1 MPGERIK
8 IGLLIDNFSLPAW
21 IHEML
26 KRVNESDYA
35 TISLIIKNKKNN
47 TGESKG
53 LNNLAYFLYRKLESK
68 IVKARPDAS
77 LRKNITDIIGNATV
91 LEVQS
96 FSKGGFDYFEE
107 KDIALIALHQPD
119 VILKLGTGK
128 FGGGILNV
136 AKYGVWAYQI
146 GDYTLVKGAPDGVWE
161 VIEGKCSTG
170 ISLKIL
176 SDNGEA
182 DVLCG
187 SYSSTNVAMNKNIN
201 LACWKAVS
209 FVPRQLKKLYENADT
224 FLLNVKILSG

>member
-77 LRKNITDIIGNATV
+77 LR
-91 LEVQS
+91 
-96 FSKGGFDYFEE
+96 
-107 KDIALIALHQPD
+107 
-119 VILKLGTGK
+119 
-128 FGGGILNV
+128 
-136 AKYGVWAYQI
+136 
-146 GDYTLVKGAPDGVWE
+146 
-161 VIEGKCSTG
+161 
-170 ISLKIL
+170 
-176 SDNGEA
+176 
-182 DVLCG
+182 
-187 SYSSTNVAMNKNIN
+187 
-201 LACWKAVS
+201 
-209 FVPRQLKKLYENADT
+209 
-224 FLLNVKILSG
+224 